1 LAISALEVGPLR
13 EFFPFL
19 PPDKVRAIPLG
30 APEEIAD
37 ADPDAFRGAYG
48 VTGDFVVS
56 VARLEPHKNQLA
68 LIRALKGSGRQ
79 LVLIGSPRHNP
90 DYAAQ
95 CRAEA
100 DATVRFIDRLPEPL
114 LWSAYAGARVFAL
127 PSHYEV
133 FGLAAL
139 EAAAGGA
146 RVVCARES
154 GVRECLGERALYVAP
169 DSVADIR
176 AKVEAAWQNPTD
188 RAEQQRFVL
197 GEYSWRR
204 VAERFLAVYR
214 ECVQGGPP
222 NPPELGGAWMVGS
235 PNPSEV
241 GGANLESQERAH
253 DLPGLWRGGGSRGVP

>member
-1 LAISALEVGPLR
+1 M
-13 EFFPFL
+13 
-19 PPDKVRAIPLG
+19 
-30 APEEIAD
+30 
-37 ADPDAFRGAYG
+37 
-48 VTGDFVVS
+48 
-56 VARLEPHKNQLA
+56 
-68 LIRALKGSGRQ
+68 
-79 LVLIGSPRHNP
+79 
-90 DYAAQ
+90 
-95 CRAEA
+95 
-100 DATVRFIDRLPEPL
+100 
-114 LWSAYAGARVFAL
+114 
-127 PSHYEV
+127 
-133 FGLAAL
+133 
-139 EAAAGGA
+139 
-146 RVVCARES
+146 
-154 GVRECLGERALYVAP
+154 RECLGERALYVAP